1 MDEAEGEKKSLSSWG
16 FHSSERDGEF
26 ARKQVIQF
34 PMAIIIKEIRDTVT
48 WLDTDLERVIW
59 EELLEKWT
67 FELRCGGSGGVS
79 HAREK

>member
-1 MDEAEGEKKSLSSWG
+1 MRQKEKKNHCLHGASILV
-16 FHSSERDGEF
+16 SEEEF